1 MHRIAG
7 ADLFGTSKRMGD
19 AATEGGAGVL
29 RPMVPG
35 QVPGAVPT
43 APAKT
48 PEAAPLPPAPVEA
61 PSGIS
66 PAVAAVGVAA
76 IIGGIIWATNG

>member
-1 MHRIAG
+1 MQRIAG

-19 AATEGGAGVL
+19 TTEGGAGVL

-43 APAKT
+43 VPAQQQQAP
-48 PEAAPLPPAPVEA
+48 PLPLPPVEEKAPE
-61 PSGIS
+61 GIS
-66 PAVAAVGVAA
+66 PAMAAVGILGVIGA
-76 IIGGIIWATNG
+76 IVWATN

>member
-29 RPMVPG
+29 RPVVPG

-43 APAKT
+43 APAK
-48 PEAAPLPPAPVEA
+48 AAPLPPVEA

-66 PAVAAVGVAA
+66 PAVAAVGVAV
-76 IIGGIIWATNG
+76 IIGGTIWATNG

>member
-29 RPMVPG
+29 RPVVPG

-43 APAKT
+43 APAQAQQ
-48 PEAAPLPPAPVEA
+48 PAPLPPPPVEKA
-61 PSGIS
+61 EGIS
-66 PAVAAVGVAA
+66 PAVATVGILAV
-76 IIGGIIWATNG
+76 IGGILWAAN